1 MNESLVVH
9 PCKRSCLACWSD
21 AIFFIMIFYNDCHL
35 TSPLSLILALNN
47 GRHSLFFSHQPVE
60 EGAVPQHI
68 LTMSVV
74 INNISRTNDQKVC
87 LGGVAYADS
96 FLVSSIKYG
105 NYD

>member
-9 PCKRSCLACWSD
+9 PCKRSCLACWND
-21 AIFFIMIFYNDCHL
+21 AIQNSHIFDSDCYL
-35 TSPLSLILALNN
+35 TSHYIDISTQQWLT
-47 GRHSLFFSHQPVE
+47 FSIFSRQPVE

-105 NYD
+105 NSD